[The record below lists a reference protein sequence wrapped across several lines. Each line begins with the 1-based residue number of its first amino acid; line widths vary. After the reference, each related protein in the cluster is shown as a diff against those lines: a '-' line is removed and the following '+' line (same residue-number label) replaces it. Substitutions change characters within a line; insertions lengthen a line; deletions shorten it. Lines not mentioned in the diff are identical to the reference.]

1 MAKLTRLGDL
11 ERAVMDHLWSSREP
25 QTVRQVHEALA
36 AQRDLA
42 YTTIM
47 TVLQRLA
54 KKNLVIQHRDD
65 RAHRYAPMHG
75 RDELVAGLMVD
86 ALDQA
91 ADSGSREA
99 ALVHFVERVGADE
112 AAALRRALAE
122 LETKHAN
129 PPIQWRSGLPLRDTD
144 SVSALAFTLVALLL
158 VGPVPALL
166 ARAAWPM
173 RAPRAAIVLWQ
184 SIALAAV
191 LSAFS
196 AGIAIA
202 SRLFVPGLD
211 GRPTATI
218 TSEIRGP
225 RLAVVAALRRGVRAH
240 AGRRRAAGDLRAAG
254 RDRDPATPRA
264 PSDARRPGRQVA
276 RLGARPALRHANDLR
291 ILDVEQP
298 LAYCLPGVRSR
309 VVVSEGTLTTL
320 SPNEVT
326 AILSHER
333 AHLRARHDLVLEM
346 FTAVHAAFP
355 RFVRSAN
362 ALDAVRLLVELLAD
376 DAAVRAAGPTPL
388 ARALV
393 ACAAGRTPSGALA
406 AGGPTTVLRVRRLG
420 GRGNSIVLAI
430 TAYLAAAAVLV
441 VPTVAL
447 AVPWLTELH
456 RLFVA

>member
-1 MAKLTRLGDL
+1 M
-11 ERAVMDHLWSSREP
+11 
-25 QTVRQVHEALA
+25 
-36 AQRDLA
+36 
-42 YTTIM
+42 
-47 TVLQRLA
+47 
-54 KKNLVIQHRDD
+54 
-65 RAHRYAPMHG
+65 
-75 RDELVAGLMVD
+75 
-86 ALDQA
+86 
-91 ADSGSREA
+91 
-99 ALVHFVERVGADE
+99 
-112 AAALRRALAE
+112 
-122 LETKHAN
+122 
-129 PPIQWRSGLPLRDTD
+129 
-144 SVSALAFTLVALLL
+144 SALAFTIVALVLS
-158 VGPVPALL
+158 GPVPAML
-166 ARAAWPM
+166 ARATWPT

-202 SRLFVPGLD
+202 SRLFVPGPD

-218 TSEIRGP
+218 TSEIAALGWP
-225 RLAVVAALRRGVRAH
+225 LWATYVIVFAVTLVIGARLTFAVVQVAIATR
-240 AGRRRAAGDLRAAG
+240 RRRAHHRMVVDLVG
-254 RDRDPATPRA
+254 K
-264 PSDARRPGRQVA
+264 SQGN
-276 RLGARPALRHANDLR
+276 HLR

-309 VVVSEGTLTTL
+309 VVVSEGALNAL
-320 SPNEVT
+320 ADNEMA
-326 AILSHER
+326 AILTHER

-355 RFVRSAN
+355 RFVRSAH
-362 ALDAVRLLVELLAD
+362 ALDAVRLLIELLAD

-393 ACAAGRTPSGALA
+393 ACASGHTPSGALA

-420 GRGNSIVLAI
+420 GRPNSRVLAA

-456 RLFVA
+456 RLFIA